1 MQDMSTTIAIAPRS
15 PGRPRSTRADE
26 AIVDAVLD
34 MLAEGSSMEALSIEA
49 VAARAGVGKATIYR
63 RWSGKEALIA
73 DAIRTLKGPTPQ
85 PAGKSVR
92 EDLVMLLSFVARP
105 ADKRA
110 LQIMPCMVPEIHRSP
125 EQRRIYQEL
134 TEPRR
139 ELMREVLRRGVQTGE
154 LRDDFDIEV
163 AIAMLAGPVLM
174 QKLMAWNP
182 KIDEKTLPEK
192 VVDGVLRGL
201 AAD

>member
-1 MQDMSTTIAIAPRS
+1 
-15 PGRPRSTRADE
+15 
-26 AIVDAVLD
+26 
-34 MLAEGSSMEALSIEA
+34 MEALSIEA

-73 DAIRTLKGPTPQ
+73 DAIRTLKGPMPQ

-92 EDLVMLLSFVARP
+92 EDMVMLLSFVARP
-105 ADKRA
+105 ADQRA
-110 LQIMPCMVPEIHRSP
+110 MQIMPCMVPEIHRSP

-174 QKLMAWNP
+174 QKLMSWNP

-201 AAD
+201 TAD